1 MAEIE
6 IMKAELGEQEEHP
19 ALTLRAKVLE
29 KDLPEHVVECFGII
43 KAYMSKHGAKLNG
56 YPFIA
61 YYNIDLD
68 NLRGGG
74 TWDMEIGFPVSKI
87 LPDSGKIKM
96 SETLK
101 AKTISCFY
109 KGAYPGLGKAYSL
122 LAGFLKDNNFQPLNI
137 SYEYYYNSPEFVPED
152 ELLTRVVL
160 LIK

>member
-6 IMKAELGEQEEHP
+6 IMKAELEEQEAHP

-29 KDLPEHVVECFGII
+29 KDLPEHVVKCFGII

-56 YPFIA
+56 YPYIA
-61 YYNIDLD
+61 YYNINLD

-74 TWDMEIGFPVSKI
+74 TWDMEIGFPVSII
-87 LPDSGKIKM
+87 LSGINEIKM
-96 SETLK
+96 SETQA

-109 KGAYPGLGKAYSL
+109 KGPYQGLGKAYSL
-122 LAGFLKDNNFQPLNI
+122 LTEFIGENNLHFLNI
-137 SYEYYYNSPEFVPED
+137 SYEYFYNSPENVPED
-152 ELLTRVVL
+152 ELLTKLVF